1 MGEKELPTS
10 LRNSRIPQAAK
21 AKIEQII
28 GKVFFDIN

>member
-10 LRNSRIPQAAK
+10 LRNSRIAQAAK
-21 AKIEQII
+21 AKMQQI